1 MSTEPLLKI
10 DGLVKQ
16 FGGLTA
22 VNDFNMEI
30 PEGAIY
36 GLIGPNG
43 AGKTTVFNLVT
54 GIIPPTKGTVI
65 FNGEDITGQK
75 PHLIARKGI
84 ARTFQNIPLFGS
96 QSVYNNIITV
106 TQAQMNYNLLD
117 AVLHLPRYT
126 KSEKAMATYT
136 NTLLEMMGLTAYKDM
151 DASNL
156 AYGLQRRVEIARAM
170 ALQPKLLILDE
181 PAAGM
186 NEEESYALVD
196 LIKELRD
203 RFHITVLV
211 IDHHMDMIMKLCEK
225 ISVLN
230 FGKFLA
236 FGTPDE
242 IRGNDEVIK
251 AYLGEEE

>member
-84 ARTFQNIPLFGS
+84 ARTFQNIRLFGS

-106 TQAQMNYNLLD
+106 
-117 AVLHLPRYT
+117 
-126 KSEKAMATYT
+126 
-136 NTLLEMMGLTAYKDM
+136 
-151 DASNL
+151 
-156 AYGLQRRVEIARAM
+156 
-170 ALQPKLLILDE
+170 
-181 PAAGM
+181 
-186 NEEESYALVD
+186 
-196 LIKELRD
+196 
-203 RFHITVLV
+203 
-211 IDHHMDMIMKLCEK
+211 
-225 ISVLN
+225 
-230 FGKFLA
+230 
-236 FGTPDE
+236 
-242 IRGNDEVIK
+242 
-251 AYLGEEE
+251 